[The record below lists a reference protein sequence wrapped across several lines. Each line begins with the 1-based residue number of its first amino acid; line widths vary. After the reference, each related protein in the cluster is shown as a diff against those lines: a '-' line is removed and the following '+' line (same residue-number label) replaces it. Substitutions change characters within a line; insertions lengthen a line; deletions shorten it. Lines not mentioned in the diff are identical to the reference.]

1 MCTVECAGAVYE
13 ERHNS
18 VVCRSTYGQVVFGIQ
33 CIGLN
38 GVCIYIA
45 VFIYREFIVCCVE
58 IAGAVYEERHNSVFC
73 HSTYGQIVFGIQ
85 CVGLNGVYIDIFV
98 QLNLNSF
105 NAVFCILAYADVLVT
120 FEIDN
125 SIIFNLCQISYNAIS
140 CQVPAFVSVIRCRI
154 SSHRRSHACTG
165 HNTCCNQHCQQLFGR
180 AAFTAMIFCDFGDNN
195 ICVARLTPNYFK
207 YFVHKKFLP
216 HKYYYLYTVRDTC
229 HVWKQVKQLLYNYP
243 CTDVAVCQHPL
254 F

>member
-38 GVCIYIA
+38 GVC
-45 VFIYREFIVCCVE
+45 
-58 IAGAVYEERHNSVFC
+58 
-73 HSTYGQIVFGIQ
+73 
-85 CVGLNGVYIDIFV
+85 IDIFV

-140 CQVPAFVSVIRCRI
+140 CQVPTFVSVIRCRI
-154 SSHRRSHACTG
+154 ISHCRSHACTG
-165 HNTCCNQHCQQLFGR
+165 HNTCCNQHCQQFFGG
-180 AAFTAMIFCDFGDNN
+180 AAFCAMVFSHFRNN
-195 ICVARLTPNYFK
+195 DICVASFTPNYFEN
-207 YFVHKKFLP
+207 FVHQKFLP

-229 HVWKQVKQLLYNYP
+229 RVWKQIKQLLHNYP
-243 CTDVAVCQHPL
+243 CTDVAIFQHPL

>member
-85 CVGLNGVYIDIFV
+85 CIGLNGVYIDIFV
-98 QLNLNSF
+98 QLNLNNF
-105 NAVFCILAYADVLVT
+105 NAVFYILTYADILVT
-120 FEIDN
+120 IEVN
-125 SIIFNLCQISYNAIS
+125 IIARLYLSSCCYSTINRQI
-140 CQVPAFVSVIRCRI
+140 PTFVSVIRCR

-165 HNTCCNQHCQQLFGR
+165 HNTCSNQHCQQLFGR
-180 AAFTAMIFCDFGDNN
+180 AAFTAMIFCDFGNNN
-195 ICVARLTPNYFK
+195 ISVACFAPNYFK
-207 YFVHKKFLP
+207 YFVHQKFLS
-216 HKYYYLYTVRDTC
+216 HKYILYNVRRTRC
-229 HVWKQVKQLLYNYP
+229 VWKQVKQLLY
-243 CTDVAVCQHPL
+243 
-254 F
+254 

>member
-38 GVCIYIA
+38 GV
-45 VFIYREFIVCCVE
+45 
-58 IAGAVYEERHNSVFC
+58 
-73 HSTYGQIVFGIQ
+73 
-85 CVGLNGVYIDIFV
+85 YIDIFV

-105 NAVFCILAYADVLVT
+105 NAVFCILAYADVLIT

-207 YFVHKKFLP
+207 YFVHKKIP
-216 HKYYYLYTVRDTC
+216 PT
-229 HVWKQVKQLLYNYP
+229 
-243 CTDVAVCQHPL
+243 
-254 F
+254 